1 MILFLDPENKES
13 KKLGEQV
20 NALAKKLKKELSEAQ
35 TNEEKYSALYAYYRK
50 YFTLTLK
57 KKNEQAGINS
67 SPTRDIIL
75 DYPWKDLELERF
87 FCLKVWEKI
96 NK

>member
-1 MILFLDPENKES
+1 MILTLDPENKDS
-13 KKLGEQV
+13 KNLNEQV
-20 NALAKKLKKELSEAQ
+20 LALARKLKNELAQ
-35 TNEEKYSALYAYYRK
+35 AKSDEEKYTALYSYYRK

-57 KKNEQAGINS
+57 KKNCLAGINS

-75 DYPWKDLELERF
+75 DYPWKDLELDRF

>member
-1 MILFLDPENKES
+1 MKLALDPEHKES
-13 KKLGEQV
+13 KKLNEQITS
-20 NALAKKLKKELSEAQ
+20 LAKKLKQELAHAQ
-35 TNEEKYSALYAYYRK
+35 NNDETYTALYSYYRK

-57 KKNEQAGINS
+57 KKYCEAGINS

-75 DYPWKDLELERF
+75 DYPWKDLELDRF

>member
-1 MILFLDPENKES
+1 MKLSLDPEHKES
-13 KKLGEQV
+13 KKLNEQITS
-20 NALAKKLKKELSEAQ
+20 LAKKLKQELSHSQNNDE
-35 TNEEKYSALYAYYRK
+35 TYTALYSYYRK

-57 KKNEQAGINS
+57 KKYCEAGINS

-75 DYPWKDLELERF
+75 DYPWKDLELDRF